1 MLLWLVSGKQ
11 PFRRRKGASGRQ
23 SASVGA
29 CSSPRSLGQR
39 GHISRLGSRGYLHRR
54 AMHQCARS
62 EAREPQEAGAAV
74 EPPKSTDSLSAK
86 LSANQRTLWQ
96 HQRPSTRCRRH
107 PHPHSLWMGTTEII
121 FGHDVPATV
130 KPEEFGESTIG
141 KRRHK
146 RAPECAYLLSPL
158 RARPWNRRV
167 SIDAAAICQ
176 PVTGAKE
183 PVKAAKEAA
192 GKVFASPACPAQDP
206 SRFWLNRGRAMPKSP
221 CCGSSS

>member
-1 MLLWLVSGKQ
+1 LAGLRRAA
-11 PFRRRKGASGRQ
+11 FRRRRGASGRQ
-23 SASVGA
+23 SASVVQVA
-29 CSSPRSLGQR
+29 
-39 GHISRLGSRGYLHRR
+39 RLGRLASG
-54 AMHQCARS
+54 AIFPGSARVDIS
-62 EAREPQEAGAAV
+62 TAARPEARKRQGAGAAV

-158 RARPWNRRV
+158 RARPWNRNV
-167 SIDAAAICQ
+167 SS
-176 PVTGAKE
+176 TRRRY
-183 PVKAAKEAA
+183 
-192 GKVFASPACPAQDP
+192 AS
-206 SRFWLNRGRAMPKSP
+206 R
-221 CCGSSS
+221 